1 MKLIRLLL
9 LVLVFLIPTSCANQK
24 TVTSTTLAGEPV
36 IGATAMTAQPTA
48 TLTPLEQTLA
58 PTPQFTLTALPE
70 WIETATLASTP
81 TEEIKEVI
89 LPYGTPP
96 PPPREWSGWS
106 VLPYV
111 SENAIQIYREGIAS
125 GNLPDVFSVIGDCQS
140 VPDVFLGIYATDRYA
155 LPEKYAYLS
164 DTIAYFSGSFNNI
177 RPAVRNGISVT
188 SVLSPLWADPELCM
202 PDEIPIACDH
212 RLNKPSIVFINLGT
226 NWTFGG
232 SAGKY
237 EEYLR
242 LVVDAVIANGSLPIL
257 STKADNIEGD
267 YSINIAT
274 VRVAYDYDIP
284 LWNFWSAADMLPG
297 HGLEADGIYL
307 TPDAWDLRNFTALQ
321 TLDTVWK
328 AVRS

>member
-1 MKLIRLLL
+1 MKSKHLLKIFWIVLIAA
-9 LVLVFLIPTSCANQK
+9 SCAEQTPAIVTNSPLEISAATPVLEEKSPIPPPASLTPALQDAFTPTDEFA
-24 TVTSTTLAGEPV
+24 TVTP
-36 IGATAMTAQPTA
+36 
-48 TLTPLEQTLA
+48 
-58 PTPQFTLTALPE
+58 
-70 WIETATLASTP
+70 ASTEK
-81 TEEIKEVI
+81 TEIIAEEAIT
-89 LPYGTPP
+89 PFGTPP
-96 PPPREWSGWS
+96 PPPREWSSWP

-111 SENAIQIYREGIAS
+111 SARAIQIYRDGIAQ
-125 GNLPDVFSVIGDCQS
+125 GNHPNVFSVIGDCQS
-140 VPDVFLGIYATDRYA
+140 VPDVFLGIYTTDRYA
-155 LPEKYAYLS
+155 LPEGYSYLS
-164 DTIAYFSGSFNNI
+164 GTIDYYFDSFNGV

-188 SVLSPLWADPELCM
+188 SVLSPLWADPELCQ

-242 LVVDAVIANGSLPIL
+242 MVVDAVIANGSLPIL

-274 VRVAYDYDIP
+274 VRVAYEYEIP
-284 LWNFWSAADMLPG
+284 LWNFWRAADVLPG

-307 TPDAWDLRNFTALQ
+307 TPDAWDLRNFTGLQ

-328 AVRS
+328 AVES